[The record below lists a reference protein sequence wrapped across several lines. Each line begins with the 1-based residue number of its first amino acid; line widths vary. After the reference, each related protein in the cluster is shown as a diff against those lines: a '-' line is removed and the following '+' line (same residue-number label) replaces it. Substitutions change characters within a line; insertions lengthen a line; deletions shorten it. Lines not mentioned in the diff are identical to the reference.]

1 MIREAKFP
9 VKVAVLENRANNM
22 MDNIENASLTNG
34 LTERLID
41 DLDNS
46 YLSLDAAH
54 RSVDELQVP
63 LEQKSD
69 TLKNALENYQDSIGS
84 SRRHAQNLQR
94 EADRLDNMLTD
105 TRAVSENAV
114 AAASAYKNIVDALS
128 EALNAADKAK
138 MSADNTT
145 SIVRS

>member
-1 MIREAKFP
+1 M
-9 VKVAVLENRANNM
+9 KVAVLENRANSM
-22 MDNIENASLTNG
+22 MDNIENASATNG
-34 LTERLID
+34 FTERLID

-54 RSVDELQVP
+54 RSVNELQVP
-63 LEQKSD
+63 LEQKSE
-69 TLKNALENYQDSIGS
+69 TLKNALENYQDSIGE
-84 SRRHAQNLQR
+84 SRRHAEDLQR
-94 EADRLDNMLTD
+94 EADRLDDMLTD

-114 AAASAYKNIVDALS
+114 AAATAYKNIVDALS